1 MGQSKRYEL
10 VVHFRVFVIHAFVC
24 AKYSVKS
31 VLTKLMWFQVK
42 RGCIMSVYMGLS
54 LL

>member
-10 VVHFRVFVIHAFVC
+10 IVHSRVFVIHAFVC
-24 AKYSVKS
+24 AKYVQS